1 MYFKEVFIVEA
12 SYKAVKGTASYSYPF
27 LDFSINAMLKLNLV
41 NFWGCKNIPETSLKL
56 AVTCKLIV
64 AL

>member
-27 LDFSINAMLKLNLV
+27 LNFSIKALFKLNLV
-41 NFWGCKNIPETSLKL
+41 EFRGYNNVPEKELH
-56 AVTCKLIV
+56 
-64 AL
+64 